1 MWRADVVHCGAAY
14 SEFNARVF
22 AYLEPA
28 SLPVELRR
36 KTDKDGHTQTF
47 LLDEQHVEDMER
59 VATNTSAKRKAS

>member
-36 KTDKDGHTQTF
+36 KTGKDGHTQTF
-47 LLDEQHVEDMER
+47 LLDEQHVEHMER
-59 VATNTSAKRKAS
+59 AAAHTSAKRKAS

>member
-1 MWRADVVHCGAAY
+1 MARRRRSLRGSLLRV
-14 SEFNARVF
+14 RVF

-28 SLPVELRR
+28 SMPVELRR

-59 VATNTSAKRKAS
+59 AAAHTSAKRKAS